1 MRGTALLVACL
12 VGCPAPPEPDAV
24 PGVWTAAEVAQ
35 LRQLRLDATLPPDPT
50 NRWADDARAAEL
62 GQALFYDPG
71 LSPSGGVSCATCH
84 SPALGFADGRKVSS
98 GVGVT
103 TRNSPAIPGSQFGPW
118 LFWDGRADSLWA
130 QAAGPIES
138 PVEMGSDRMLVARRL
153 TTAHRARYATLVGD
167 VPDLSDPSR
176 FPARA
181 RPGTDPSDPLAV
193 AWSAMSDDDR
203 AVVNRLFVDAV
214 KAIAAYERRLVP
226 TDAAFDRYVDAV
238 AQGDVSGG
246 GHLDDAQI
254 RGLSTF
260 LRRGSCVSCHHGP
273 LLTDRAFHNLGL
285 PFSGPFDAGREVGAR
300 QVLSHE
306 FNCRSPWSDTDRCE
320 ELEYLDPSFPDFQQA
335 FKTPTL
341 RNVALTGPY
350 MHHGELAALDDVV
363 AFYDEL
369 PGDAASNHRELTL
382 RPLGLTPADRADLV
396 RFLEALTG
404 DPLPEA
410 LLRPPPSSDDAPAP

>member
-1 MRGTALLVACL
+1 MRGVVLLAASL
-12 VGCPAPPEPDAV
+12 VGCPAPSEPEAL
-24 PGVWTAAEVAQ
+24 PGAWTPAEVAQ

-71 LSPSGGVSCATCH
+71 LSPSGGISCATCH
-84 SPALGFADGRKVSS
+84 SPTLGFADGRKVSA
-98 GVGVT
+98 GVGET
-103 TRNSPAIPGSQFGPW
+103 TRNAPAIPGSQFGPW

-153 TTAHRARYATLVGD
+153 TTAHGDRYAALAGD
-167 VPDLSDPSR
+167 VPDLSDPAR
-176 FPARA
+176 FPPRA
-181 RPGTDPSDPLAV
+181 RPSPDPSDPLAV
-193 AWSAMSDDDR
+193 AWSAMTPEDR
-203 AVVNRLFVDAV
+203 ALVDRLFVDAV
-214 KAIAAYERRLVP
+214 KAIAAYERLLVP
-226 TDAAFDRYVDAV
+226 TEAPFDRYVDAV
-238 AQGDVSGG
+238 ARGDATGG
-246 GHLDDAQI
+246 GHLDEAQI

-273 LLTDRAFHNLGL
+273 ILTDRAFHNLGL

-300 QVLSHE
+300 QVLTHE
-306 FNCRSPWSDTDRCE
+306 FNCRSPWSDTPRCE
-320 ELEYLDPSFPDFQQA
+320 ELEYLDPTFPDFQQA

-341 RNVALTGPY
+341 RNVALTAPY
-350 MHHGELAALDDVV
+350 MHHGELATLDEVV

-396 RFLEALTG
+396 RFLQALTG

-410 LLRPPPSSDDAPAP
+410 LVRPAPGGEPPAP